1 MEILMKKTG
10 INGEGIGYLNRKPV
24 FVKGALQT
32 ELCEVEIVSEFE
44 RYAIG
49 KLSKV
54 IEPSVHRVLP
64 ACPCAEK
71 CGGCSLMMMDETW
84 QLKIKQDLL
93 KEALWKYAKISES
106 KVNRLFRSSK
116 RTGYRN
122 QCKMPLKNVDG
133 KIVCGLYQEGSNQFI
148 TIERCLIHDPH
159 LEKVRKQILEVL
171 NRHHMKAD
179 DKKTPGLK
187 TLVLRSL
194 QGKMQCCFVTGRM
207 KMPKEVIDDLLKIE
221 TLNSLSQNIQ
231 DNRKSHELFGK
242 QWIHLGGYENM
253 VVEICS
259 TKLKL
264 SAASFFQLNTAQA
277 EVMVKHVAS
286 LIEPCDILVEAYC
299 GVGLMSLASADK
311 FNQGIGIEVVKEAIV
326 NAKENARINRL
337 KHLSFIAGDA
347 AKELKKIASQ
357 KKVDALIVDPPRS
370 GLDDAM
376 LEAILTSK
384 PEQIVYVSCNPATLA
399 KNLSVLCEVYDVKEI
414 QPLDMF
420 PQTPHVETIVN
431 LKKKK

>member
-10 INGEGIGYLNRKPV
+10 INGEGIGYLDRKPV
-24 FVKGALQT
+24 FVKGALQG
-32 ELCEVEIVSEFE
+32 ELCEVELVSELE
-44 RYAIG
+44 RYAVG
-49 KLSKV
+49 KLVKV
-54 IEPSVHRVLP
+54 IQPSVHRVEP
-64 ACPCAEK
+64 ACPCAQK

-93 KEALWKYAKISES
+93 KEALWKYAGISES
-106 KVNRLFRSSK
+106 KVNRLLRSSK

-122 QCKMPLKNVDG
+122 QCKMPLKNVNG
-133 KIVCGLYQEGSNQFI
+133 RLVCGLYQEGSNQFV
-148 TIERCLIHDPH
+148 TIESCLIHDPH

-194 QGKMQCCFVTGRM
+194 QGKTQCCLVSGRM

-231 DNRKSHELFGK
+231 DNHKSHELFGK

-259 TKLKL
+259 TKIKL
-264 SAASFFQLNTAQA
+264 SAASFFQLNTSQA
-277 EVMVKHVAS
+277 EVMVHHVAS
-286 LIEPCDILVEAYC
+286 LIEPCDTLVEAYC

-311 FNQGIGIEVVKEAIV
+311 FNQGFGVEVVKEAIV

-337 KHLSFIAGDA
+337 KHLKFIAGDA

-370 GLDDAM
+370 GLDDSM
-376 LEAILTSK
+376 LKAILTSK

-399 KNLSVLCEVYDVKEI
+399 KNLNVLCEMYDVKEI